1 MKITGKSLIVYFIKS
16 GQLVATSFL
25 FLTFMGVFFHGKYV
39 WAEPNMAIL
48 TFEIALSASWLIGSI
63 IDVIQIV
70 MRKREQQLEKGKM

>member
-1 MKITGKSLIVYFIKS
+1 
-16 GQLVATSFL
+16 
-25 FLTFMGVFFHGKYV
+25 V